1 MIPMVKRESSF
12 CRKCEW
18 PLFNLGC
25 ETIRFVIDDATS
37 LGGLA
42 IVGLDDP
49 AELALASNSVFGFR
63 NEGFVQYRVVPT
75 DPAMWPLLMIM
86 FEPHTKNSIE
96 SPVEKLHCL
105 PALLPIR
112 LHDLGNQSTVD
123 QFFSKTHS

>member
-42 IVGLDDP
+42 IVGLDES
-49 AELALASNSVFGFR
+49 AELRLAADNTFRFR
-63 NEGFVQYRVVPT
+63 NKVFVRDCVVPPDT
-75 DPAMWPLLMIM
+75 ATWPLLMIM
-86 FEPHTKNSIE
+86 LEPHTKNSTE
-96 SPVEKLHCL
+96 SPAEKLHCL
-105 PALLPIR
+105 PALLPVR